1 MVQSCANIP
10 HHYQRR
16 ESLEV
21 PERFVL
27 SGTGL
32 QALVRGQ
39 LSHGVWKLDAKT
51 FRQEHAKQKLLSHAT
66 LPKFYANLAN
76 TLSSFDN
83 GESETIAW
91 VQKYAPRCA
100 EDVLQ
105 IGKEV
110 GALKNWMQSLTIA
123 AVASGAREE
132 GSLQKQLETVKRIEK
147 RRRRK
152 KRKREAEL
160 DGFIVSSEGE
170 AAEMHQLS
178 GDEDTLEDEYG
189 KSVIRAGDAVTHP
202 KGKAGKNTNTILL
215 SGPHGCGKSAAV
227 YAVAKELGFDIFEIN
242 AGSRRSGKDV
252 MDKVGD
258 MTRNH
263 LVHKLEQ
270 AKSDSDPSTDSA
282 VPEAEDE
289 QQSKLK
295 SFFTVKPKQ
304 TNPQVE
310 KQQMKSSKVA
320 AGSAQIK
327 PNQQKQ
333 SLILFEDVD
342 VLFEEDRGFWET
354 VLDLAIQSKRPIIL
368 TCKDEAVIP
377 IQALSLHAILRFRPA
392 PLSLATDYLLLIAA
406 TEGHALQREA
416 VQDLYHANNHDLRST
431 LVDLNFWCQMGV
443 GDQRGGLDWFLN
455 RWPQGIDCD
464 EHGHVL
470 RMISKDTYRSGLSFF
485 GSTAHN
491 GTWDSEN
498 RVMHET
504 WIEWQVD
511 SSVIS
516 QQAFESSFVKA
527 SNDGTSAKDRFSSL
541 KAYSRL
547 ADHLSSSDVYA
558 RVDLPQSRNVGSF
571 ERCGATSAR
580 NGFLAQDILDP
591 TQPELLE
598 NKRHANYVIG
608 YPLLQAD
615 ILHDPEK
622 LDTQIAI
629 AAHLSTK
636 RQLDDIYAS
645 KHVHRKLNHLLTG
658 HILAPSASPLTR
670 KDFSAALDA
679 IADDP
684 SYPLIPSSS
693 ASSSSSLLH
702 AGTTLTPTSFDRAF
716 SIVVHDLAPY
726 VRAISAYDL
735 ALEERRRQYDD
746 GACPGGTGSSKRTTR
761 ASRSAI
767 EGGRR
772 AETRRERWFHGSRAV
787 DLERAL
793 RTGGKGWP
801 RPAGGG
807 SEQGDVHAMDAGAD
821 ELAED

>member
-1 MVQSCANIP
+1 
-10 HHYQRR
+10 
-16 ESLEV
+16 
-21 PERFVL
+21 
-27 SGTGL
+27 
-32 QALVRGQ
+32 
-39 LSHGVWKLDAKT
+39 
-51 FRQEHAKQKLLSHAT
+51 
-66 LPKFYANLAN
+66 
-76 TLSSFDN
+76 
-83 GESETIAW
+83 
-91 VQKYAPRCA
+91 
-100 EDVLQ
+100 
-105 IGKEV
+105 
-110 GALKNWMQSLTIA
+110 
-123 AVASGAREE
+123 
-132 GSLQKQLETVKRIEK
+132 
-147 RRRRK
+147 
-152 KRKREAEL
+152 
-160 DGFIVSSEGE
+160 
-170 AAEMHQLS
+170 
-178 GDEDTLEDEYG
+178 
-189 KSVIRAGDAVTHP
+189 
-202 KGKAGKNTNTILL
+202 
-215 SGPHGCGKSAAV
+215 
-227 YAVAKELGFDIFEIN
+227 
-242 AGSRRSGKDV
+242 
-252 MDKVGD
+252 
-258 MTRNH
+258 
-263 LVHKLEQ
+263 
-270 AKSDSDPSTDSA
+270 
-282 VPEAEDE
+282 
-289 QQSKLK
+289 
-295 SFFTVKPKQ
+295 
-304 TNPQVE
+304 
-310 KQQMKSSKVA
+310 
-320 AGSAQIK
+320 
-327 PNQQKQ
+327 
-333 SLILFEDVD
+333 
-342 VLFEEDRGFWET
+342 
-354 VLDLAIQSKRPIIL
+354 
-368 TCKDEAVIP
+368 
-377 IQALSLHAILRFRPA
+377 
-392 PLSLATDYLLLIAA
+392 
-406 TEGHALQREA
+406 
-416 VQDLYHANNHDLRST
+416 
-431 LVDLNFWCQMGV
+431 
-443 GDQRGGLDWFLN
+443 
-455 RWPQGIDCD
+455 
-464 EHGHVL
+464 
-470 RMISKDTYRSGLSFF
+470 
-485 GSTAHN
+485 
-491 GTWDSEN
+491 
-498 RVMHET
+498 MHET